1 MSKEYLSV
9 LENIKENKEFLEDK
23 ELSELVKEELKI
35 LEIKKSDLEIVI
47 K

>member
-35 LEIKKSDLEIVI
+35 LEI
-47 K
+47 